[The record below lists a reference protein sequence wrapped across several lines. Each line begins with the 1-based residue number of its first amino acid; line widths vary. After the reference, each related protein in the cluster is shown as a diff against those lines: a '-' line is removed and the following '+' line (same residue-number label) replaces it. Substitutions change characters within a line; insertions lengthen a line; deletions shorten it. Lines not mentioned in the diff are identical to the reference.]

1 MHIDRDDDNG
11 GVLLN
16 CAVRYALGR
25 YSYMPR
31 LVMSEIAPMLCNLS
45 DKTLHVMRRDVA
57 EFLAT
62 TPHEIDG
69 CVMDDYR
76 DQWGMFL
83 QQIEAEMELRKDDE
97 R

>member
-1 MHIDRDDDNG
+1 MHIEKYDDNG
-11 GVLLN
+11 GTLLI
-16 CAVRYALGR
+16 CAVRYSLGR

-62 TPHEIDG
+62 PPHEIDG
-69 CVMDDYR
+69 CVMDDHR
-76 DQWGMFL
+76 DLHSMMT
-83 QQIEAEMELRKDDE
+83 I
-97 R
+97 

>member
-31 LVMSEIAPMLCNLS
+31 LVMSEIAPMLGRLS
-45 DKTLHVMRRDVA
+45 NKTLYVMRRDVA

-62 TPHEIDG
+62 PRPEYDG

-76 DQWGMFL
+76 DQWEMFL
-83 QQIEAEMELRKDDE
+83 QQIEAEMELRK
-97 R
+97 

>member
-1 MHIDRDDDNG
+1 MQINRDDDNG

-31 LVMSEIAPMLCNLS
+31 LVMSEIAPMLGSLS
-45 DKTLHVMRRDVA
+45 NKTLYVMRRDVA
-57 EFLAT
+57 EFIDTL
-62 TPHEIDG
+62 PHEIDG

-83 QQIEAEMELRKDDE
+83 QQIEAEMEARK
-97 R
+97 

>member
-1 MHIDRDDDNG
+1 MQIDRYDENG
-11 GVLLN
+11 GTLLI

-31 LVMSEIAPMLCNLS
+31 LVMSEIAPMLERLS
-45 DKTLHVMRRDVA
+45 NKTLYVMRRDVA

-62 TPHEIDG
+62 PRHEYDG

-76 DQWGMFL
+76 DQWDMFL

>member
-45 DKTLHVMRRDVA
+45 DKTLYVMHRDVA

-62 TPHEIDG
+62 LPHEIDG

-83 QQIEAEMELRKDDE
+83 HQIEDEMEARK
-97 R
+97 

>member
-11 GVLLN
+11 GVLLT

-31 LVMSEIAPMLCNLS
+31 LVMSEITPMLCNLS
-45 DKTLHVMRRDVA
+45 DKTLYVMRRDVS
-57 EFLAT
+57 EFLDT
-62 TPHEIDG
+62 LPHEIDG

-83 QQIEAEMELRKDDE
+83 QQIESEMEARK
-97 R
+97 